1 MLMTFLYYKEENIMS
16 SEKMFTVKENQIEQL
31 SHLMQ
36 LNHPNIVNPL
46 QIFVE
51 RFTITL
57 ISEYYNAPSLFP
69 FICKQK

>member
-46 QIFVE
+46 
-51 RFTITL
+51 
-57 ISEYYNAPSLFP
+57 
-69 FICKQK
+69 